1 METKKFTILVTG
13 GLGTIGRPLIEE
25 LRRRG
30 HEVWV
35 CEPYHTNYPNFIR
48 CDVSYFRQMERL
60 FKSHRFDYVYHLAA
74 EFGRKSGEEFYESLW
89 KTNAIGMRNL
99 LQMQERF
106 RFRMIYPSSSE
117 VYGKSYSGLMTE
129 DVPEKVAVRLGNDYA
144 ISKWVNEQQILNSA
158 ERAGTETVRWRFS
171 NVYGPG
177 EYYTDY
183 RSVICLF
190 IYRALHNIPYTVY
203 VRDKRAFLYIDDAIR
218 TVVNICEKFKPGEV
232 YNINNRDLYDMKQI
246 SDIILK
252 ILGKDDRLVEYKEE
266 DSTATLVKELDN
278 SKAVR
283 VLDHKQTVSLE
294 EGLTRTVEW
303 FKKIY
308 GFSK

>member
-1 METKKFTILVTG
+1 MNQKNTKILLTG
-13 GLGTIGRPLIEE
+13 ALGTIGTPLWKE
-25 LRRRG
+25 LRKRG
-30 HEVWV
+30 YQVFGCDLRH
-35 CEPYHTNYPNFIR
+35 YPDSEYIR
-48 CDVSYFRQMERL
+48 CDVSEYRQLERIFREH
-60 FKSHRFDYVYHLAA
+60 KFDYVYHMAA

-106 RFRMIYPSSSE
+106 RFRLIYPSSSE
-117 VYGKSYSGLMTE
+117 IYGKAYSGLMTE
-129 DVPEKVAVRLGNDYA
+129 DVPERVAVRLGNDYA
-144 ISKWVNEQQILNSA
+144 ISKWVNEMQIMNSM
-158 ERAGTETVRWRFS
+158 ERAGTETVRVRFS

-203 VRDKRAFLYIDDAIR
+203 TGDKRAFLYVDDAIH
-218 TVVNICEKFKPGEV
+218 TFANICARFKSGEV
-232 YNINNRDLYDMKQI
+232 YNIANRDLYNMKQV
-246 SDIILK
+246 SDMILK
-252 ILGKDDRLVEYKEE
+252 ILGKDERLVSYKKE
-266 DSTATLVKELDN
+266 DATATLVKNLDN

-283 VLDHKQTVSLE
+283 DLGHRQTVPLE
-294 EGLTRTVEW
+294 EGLTRTIEW
-303 FKKIY
+303 QRKVY